1 MAKVVSNLVLAS
13 ITGSST
19 KSFLMIRNHK
29 ANLIQL
35 LAYLLVDEMTITN
48 ITNIHPRLPCS
59 ALIQLSPA
67 NILSKQVVTKKL
79 VGCE

>member
-48 ITNIHPRLPCS
+48 ITTAVSNL
-59 ALIQLSPA
+59 
-67 NILSKQVVTKKL
+67 
-79 VGCE
+79 